1 VGHGSNEQQDQSA
14 SGDVTPDEIAA
25 RRFPVVFRGYD
36 RSEVGYYLRRVA
48 AAHRAVLDELAL
60 TRAALDGATRGTSV
74 VGVSTGDDVH
84 TIDDL
89 PTIDDTATIDAR
101 DIDLTDS
108 STGRA
113 GSLALPGEDDAVF
126 DRMVRDALDRAVR
139 SSHSSQ
145 RHN

>member
-1 VGHGSNEQQDQSA
+1 VVHGSNDDATGAATEQLPAGNLEPA
-14 SGDVTPDEIAA
+14 SVDPSDIAD

-48 AAHRAVLDELAL
+48 AAHRSVLDELAL
-60 TRAALDGATRGTSV
+60 TRAALDGATRGISV
-74 VGVSTGDDVH
+74 VGVSTGDGVS
-84 TIDDL
+84 
-89 PTIDDTATIDAR
+89 TIDAS

-108 STGRA
+108 ATDRP

-145 RHN
+145 LRN

>member
-1 VGHGSNEQQDQSA
+1 VGHGSNDDATGAAPEQLPTGNPEPA
-14 SGDVTPDEIAA
+14 SIDPGDIAD

-60 TRAALDGATRGTSV
+60 TRAALDGATRSTSV
-74 VGVSTGDDVH
+74 VGVSTGDE
-84 TIDDL
+84 IGN
-89 PTIDDTATIDAR
+89 
-101 DIDLTDS
+101 IDLTDS

-113 GSLALPGEDDAVF
+113 GSLALPGEDDAAF

-145 RHN
+145 RPN

>member
-1 VGHGSNEQQDQSA
+1 VGHGSNDDATGAASEQSPTGDLKPA
-14 SGDVTPDEIAA
+14 SIDPGDIAD

-74 VGVSTGDDVH
+74 VGVSTGDDRG
-84 TIDDL
+84 TID
-89 PTIDDTATIDAR
+89 PR

-108 STGRA
+108 ATARS

-126 DRMVRDALDRAVR
+126 DQMVRDALDRAVR
-139 SSHSSQ
+139 SSHDSQ
-145 RHN
+145 RRN